1 MPFPVQLLT
10 TRAECD
16 EALKDLNDELRVF
29 TVTDS
34 VLDLRADQASD
45 RAQDRA
51 AEVRDLTKE
60 EAELTPLVAGLT
72 VGSTSYLLNN
82 RRLLTVKQR
91 LETLNL
97 PSGTAARGPVAFKKA
112 VDVRQVQVQV
122 PELQAA
128 IAEVTAYR
136 PTLPA

>member
-16 EALKDLNDELRVF
+16 EALEDLNEELRVF
-29 TVTDS
+29 TVNDQ

-51 AEVRDLTKE
+51 AEVQDLTT
-60 EAELTPLVAGLT
+60 EAAQLTPLVAGLT
-72 VGSTSYLLNN
+72 AGSPSHTLN
-82 RRLLTVKQR
+82 RRRLRVVSRR
-91 LETLNL
+91 LEDLSL
-97 PSGTAARGPVAFKKA
+97 APGTAARGPVAFKKA

-122 PELQAA
+122 PELQTA
-128 IAEVTAYR
+128 IAEVTAHR
-136 PTLPA
+136 ATLSS